1 MYIIA
6 TTPSIYMFLHLL
18 PRHYFKK
25 DRHFYICS
33 FGGCGSWIIAQYL
46 SNFGQVHH
54 IHSRKPPAPYLTTV
68 ELEHFTSIPH
78 AEQRPQHHYVL
89 YVYRDPVAALQ
100 SVQRR
105 FALTDHFRMIECS
118 DTNVT
123 LDDIV
128 DSQQDLIGLAEFDA
142 NYTRPSLTRKYPI
155 YCVKYELFFSH
166 LPEFNKALGLVDF
179 PKLYPVKKENA
190 EAPVQTS
197 KALER
202 VYAPL
207 REAMHQRPFVFIS

>member
-1 MYIIA
+1 
-6 TTPSIYMFLHLL
+6 MFLHLL

-54 IHSRKPPAPYLTTV
+54 IHSRKPPAPYVTTV

-78 AEQRPQHHYVL
+78 PEPQHHYVL
-89 YVYRDPVAALQ
+89 YVYRDPVAALT

-105 FALTDHFRMIECS
+105 FELTDHFRMIECS
-118 DTNVT
+118 DTGVK
-123 LDDIV
+123 LADIAS
-128 DSQQDLIGLAEFDA
+128 SQKDLIGLNEFDA
-142 NYTRPSLTRKYPI
+142 NYTRPSSFRKYPI
-155 YCVKYELFFSH
+155 YCVKYELFFSR

-179 PKLYPVKKENA
+179 PKLYPIKKENA
-190 EAPVQTS
+190 EPLPAS
-197 KALER
+197 KELER
-202 VYAPL
+202 VYSPL
-207 REAMHQRPFVFIS
+207 RESMAQRPFLFLS

>member
-1 MYIIA
+1 
-6 TTPSIYMFLHLL
+6 MFLHLL

-54 IHSRKPPAPYLTTV
+54 IHSRKPPAPYVTTV

-78 AEQRPQHHYVL
+78 PEQRPQHHYVL
-89 YVYRDPVAALQ
+89 YVYRDPVAALT

-105 FALTDHFRMIECS
+105 FELTDHFRMIECP
-118 DTNVT
+118 DTSVT
-123 LDDIV
+123 LEDIA
-128 DSQQDLIGLAEFDA
+128 DSRQDLIGLTEFDA
-142 NYTRPSLTRKYPI
+142 NYTRPSSMRKYPI
-155 YCVKYELFFSH
+155 YCVKYELFFSR

-190 EAPVQTS
+190 EPTQPS
-197 KALER
+197 KEEIER

-207 REAMHQRPFVFIS
+207 RAAMAQRPFVFIS